1 MRVGKVILSGTCTCP
16 ITTVPDD
23 NSGCSMGAFLR
34 ELILCFLGMAVSCV
48 HEQVHAHMWRPKMAA
63 RCLHLILATLL
74 SEAGSLP
81 QPGTYQLALLAGP

>member
-1 MRVGKVILSGTCTCP
+1 MRVGKVTLSGTCTCP

-23 NSGCSMGAFLR
+23 NSGCSMGVLLQ

-48 HEQVHAHMWRPKMAA
+48 HEQVRVHMWRPKMAA

-74 SEAGSLP
+74 EAGSLP
-81 QPGTYQLALLAGP
+81 QPGTYQLARLAGQ